1 MMRTWLA
8 SVLFHES
15 QGWFRCARGRGTI
28 RDWTVLG
35 KCFRQDGKGLLR
47 PARNPVLAG
56 SLGRVLLVSLSVPS
70 PLHVGISRQV
80 HQRAL

>member
-15 QGWFRCARGRGTI
+15 LGYFVVLEEGALSGTGQY
-28 RDWTVLG
+28 WQV
-35 KCFRQDGKGLLR
+35 FRQDGKGLLR

-56 SLGRVLLVSLSVPS
+56 SLGRVRLVSLSVPS

-80 HQRAL
+80 HQRAV